1 MSMYDFNSTFFLSV
15 GTLLITASSVCLGY
29 ALKSKCS
36 NVKCCYGCFEIV
48 RDIDAELEIEEN
60 AVHTDE
66 PSNMINPQSHPPFR
80 RRMSRDSTDNIF
92 NSNSL
97 DQNIN
102 THHINSHRRS
112 FDNTTIP
119 ITI

>member
-1 MSMYDFNSTFFLSV
+1 MLECQMLFWMFR
-15 GTLLITASSVCLGY
+15 
-29 ALKSKCS
+29 
-36 NVKCCYGCFEIV
+36 IV
-48 RDIDAELEIEEN
+48 RDIDAELEIEKN

-66 PSNMINPQSHPPFR
+66 PSSNMMNLQPHPPFR
-80 RRMSRDSTDNIF
+80 RRMSRVSTDINH

-102 THHINSHRRS
+102 TPHINSHRRS